1 MSLVKLPL
9 AAAVCAVLSV
19 CAFGQQ
25 QPGQVQGQV
34 IFKTPQEAV
43 KYYEDLVGGVVI
55 QMRSLQD
62 EHAKAVNA
70 INELQR
76 QVQALSQSN
85 QSLSQELAAIKK
97 QFASDSEARQAQMSR
112 IVERAVKETATAV
125 KSSEPAASG
134 PDVECIEYTVQKGAT
149 LSAIAKA
156 YGVSVEDIKKVNKMG
171 GDMVRE
177 GQKLLIPKK

>member
-1 MSLVKLPL
+1 MRLVKLSL
-9 AAAVCAVLSV
+9 AAAVCAISSV
-19 CAFGQQ
+19 CVFGQQ
-25 QPGQVQGQV
+25 QTGQVQGQV
-34 IFKTPQEAV
+34 VFKTPQEAV
-43 KYYEDLVGGVVI
+43 KYYEDLVGNI
-55 QMRSLQD
+55 SMQMRSLQD

-76 QVQALSQSN
+76 QMQTLSQNN
-85 QSLSQELAAIKK
+85 QAITQELAAMKR
-97 QFASDSEARQAQMSR
+97 QLSSDLEARQAQMSK

-125 KSSEPAASG
+125 KSSEPSSG
-134 PDVECIEYTVQKGAT
+134 PDVECVEYTVQKGAT

-177 GQKLLIPKK
+177 GQRLLIPKK